1 MKLYFKHTLLGF
13 LLTVFVAGLFAGL
26 GRWQLDRAG
35 EKKEII
41 ETQLHRAAE
50 PAVELPARFEDPL
63 RWRHRKV
70 RFAAVPLSERQFLL
84 DNQIREGRVG
94 FNVLTAFKA
103 SGAGLILVDRG
114 WVPLG
119 ADRSDLPEVSIPG
132 EPMRLEGSIYVPY
145 GEPFTLGGID
155 DGESGWPRIIQFLDF
170 KALGRRLGEPLRPFV
185 VRLAPSLPH
194 GYLRTWRL
202 TSVSPEKHL
211 AYAFQWFALS
221 AAAFAVFVVLTLRRR
236 RK

>member
-1 MKLYFKHTLLGF
+1 MKLYLKHTLLGL
-13 LLTVFVAGLFAGL
+13 LLTVFIASLFAGL
-26 GRWQLDRAG
+26 GRWQLNRAD

-41 ETQLHRAAE
+41 ETQLRRGAE
-50 PAVELPARFEDPL
+50 PAVELPARLEEPV

-70 RFAAVPLSERQFLL
+70 RFAATPLVERQFLL

-94 FNVLTAFKA
+94 FSVLTAFRTA
-103 SGAGLILVDRG
+103 VGGLVLVDRG

-119 ADRSDLPEVSIPG
+119 ADRSDPPEVSIP
-132 EPMRLEGSIYVPY
+132 EIPMQLEGSVYVPY
-145 GEPFTLGGID
+145 GEPFALGGVD

-170 KALGRRLGEPLRPFV
+170 ETLGRRLGEPLRPFV
-185 VRLAPSLPH
+185 VRLAPSAPH
-194 GYLRTWRL
+194 GYLRVWRL
-202 TSVSPEKHL
+202 TSVLPEKHL

-221 AAAFAVFVVLTLRRR
+221 AAAFAVFLALVLRRR